1 MVSWSGA
8 CDIIDEIWNK
18 ITWHILAFLGKGRT
32 FCDNLACTY
41 YHKYLHLHNYN
52 FKTQKF

>member
-41 YHKYLHLHNYN
+41 YHKYLH
-52 FKTQKF
+52 